1 MHRIASVWNR
11 VAPVLIAWGPHGL
24 FFLAILDSAGLPLVG
39 GVDAVLILIAAS
51 NPREAYLAA
60 AFAVLGSLAGSLI
73 LFAIARKGGEVLLKK
88 HISGRRG
95 ARMHVWFQRYGL
107 ITVFIPAISPL
118 PLPMKPSIFCAGAL
132 QVRVGY
138 FGMVVLAARVIRY
151 FALAYLGERYGH
163 GTGRFLKDHW
173 IMVSVIAIGLSIS
186 AAALLRLYQRR
197 EAAMGVPE

>member
-88 HISGRRG
+88 HIAGRRG

-138 FGMVVLAARVIRY
+138 FAAVVLAARVIRY

-173 IMVSVIAIGLSIS
+173 IMVSVIAIGLGLS
-186 AAALLRLYQRR
+186 AAVLLRLYQRR